1 VEETLQCV
9 LMPTF
14 LCRHLDK
21 RTEWRF
27 EAGDAAVLGFSE
39 NATVPLPDPG
49 LHPRELRVTRSGD
62 RYHLR
67 DLAEKDRVLVNGV
80 ITREAVLKHGDR
92 IIVGRIAMLFEDAE
106 RSRGEV
112 DLFRVSEEG
121 GEDLWEVLAAE
132 AEKLPRPRPPGGIEQ
147 AQWKRYCFE
156 LCIISLFFGIAFGFL
171 YRVPRSHRPAHRS
184 APLPTATAPE
194 AGPGGPTEETK
205 TDGGDTLRKLEEM
218 LKVSR
223 GETAPAPTAEEAAP
237 SIEPATPYAGSGA
250 SPFDLDRAL
259 EPAASRR
266 LLFKIFLDVAGRP
279 PTRAEERDVFPL
291 PHRDRF
297 RLASGAASS
306 EGRAL
311 PGSPF
316 LEWMG
321 REPSSAEEKDLAGR
335 ATAELPAA
343 LWVTAHEEYLAR
355 VRERAPGQRA
365 ASFVVD
371 LLDRPLASPAELDI
385 LRSALAEPGQETHV
399 ARVLAHSPD
408 NRLAAA
414 GDRSW
419 ELDFFRFFLREPL
432 PEERSSISA
441 ALDSTAE
448 PLRRKALLAALA
460 AHPAYRRY

>member
-1 VEETLQCV
+1 
-9 LMPTF
+9 MPHF

-21 RTEWRF
+21 RTEWSF

-49 LHPRELRVTRSGD
+49 LLARELRITRSGD

-80 ITREAVLKHGDR
+80 ITRDAVLKHGDR
-92 IIVGRIAMLFEDAE
+92 IVVGRIAMLFEDAE

-112 DLFRVSEEG
+112 DLFRVSEESNG
-121 GEDLWEVLAAE
+121 DLWEVLAAE
-132 AEKLPRPRPPGGIEQ
+132 AEKLPRLRPPGGIEQ
-147 AQWKRYCFE
+147 SQWKRYCLE
-156 LCIISLFFGIAFGFL
+156 LCFISLFFGMAFGFL
-171 YRVPRSHRPAHRS
+171 YKVPRPPRPAGR
-184 APLPTATAPE
+184 TTAPPVGT
-194 AGPGGPTEETK
+194 APGPRPGGTASETR
-205 TDGGDTLRKLEEM
+205 TDDGDTLRKLEEM

-223 GETAPAPTAEEAAP
+223 AETTPAPPAEETAPHGDTAPPAAA
-237 SIEPATPYAGSGA
+237 SS
-250 SPFDLDRAL
+250 SPFVLDRSL

-279 PTRAEERDVFPL
+279 PTRAEERNAFPL

-297 RLASGAASS
+297 RLASEASG
-306 EGRAL
+306 GRDL
-311 PGSPF
+311 PASPF
-316 LEWMG
+316 MAWLG
-321 REPSSAEEKDLAGR
+321 REPTSAEEKDLAGR
-335 ATAELPAA
+335 ATGELPAA

-371 LLDRPLASPAELDI
+371 LLDRPIASPAELDI
-385 LRSALAEPGQETHV
+385 VQAALAEPDQEAHV

-408 NRLAAA
+408 NRLDST
-414 GDRSW
+414 GDPSW

-432 PEERSSISA
+432 PEERSALASA
-441 ALDSTAE
+441 LEKTGE
-448 PLRRKALLAALA
+448 PQRRKAFLAALA